1 MFSALL
7 DPTDCILPI
16 SSQQQSAIWQQSLDF
31 PTVWGRWNAYLN
43 QLCLDT
49 CLTWLKAEHLP
60 TVKAN
65 LEPALWGTLN
75 GSILTVGNIRI
86 ALIPTE
92 AIDRSEL
99 EVAQE
104 WVDVPSLAADYY
116 LGVQIT
122 PDCQEIVIYGYTT
135 HQQLKHR
142 GSYDAQERTY
152 CLDIDDLNPD
162 LNALWLSYPH
172 YTTSQTQATLTAIP
186 TLDPARAE
194 ALIARLTNPDL
205 IMPRLA
211 VPFQTWAALLDN
223 PQWRKRLSQQPQ
235 TANPTSVFTKLSSW
249 FNASIVDGLQGQI
262 DEIWQSV
269 DRVLLPQQVAI
280 AVRSTA
286 SQDRIEIAADYIYR
300 AKVFDLQGGQIAL
313 LIGISP
319 IADRESRISLQ
330 VYPAGGAAYLP
341 GATQLRLLSSDGSE
355 IGKVSAVVTEII
367 QLQFRASEGE
377 QFEIEIDCCGQIFKE
392 RFEL

>member
-7 DPTDCILPI
+7 DPTDCVLQI
-16 SSQQQSAIWQQSLDF
+16 SPQQRSTTWQQSLDF
-31 PTVWGRWNAYLN
+31 STVWGRWNAYLN

-60 TVKAN
+60 SIKAH

-75 GSILTVGNIRI
+75 GSILTVDNIRI
-86 ALIPTE
+86 ALIPSE
-92 AIDRSEL
+92 SIDRSEL

-116 LGVQIT
+116 LGVQIA

-135 HQQLKHR
+135 HQQLKNK

-172 YTTSQTQATLTAIP
+172 YTSSQTQAALTAIP

-205 IMPRLA
+205 IMVRLE

-223 PQWRKRLSQQPQ
+223 PQWRKRLSQQRQ
-235 TANPTSVFTKLSSW
+235 TANSTSVFTKLSNW
-249 FNASIVDGLQGQI
+249 VNASIVEGLQGQI

-286 SQDRIEIAADYIYR
+286 SQDRVEIAADDFYR

-319 IADRESRISLQ
+319 ISNHESRISLKI
-330 VYPAGGAAYLP
+330 YPAGGAAYLP
-341 GATQLRLLSSDGSE
+341 GATQLRLLSGDGSE
-355 IGKVSAVVTEII
+355 IGKVNAVVTEII
-367 QLQFRASEGE
+367 QLQFRVSEGE
-377 QFEIEIDCCGQIFKE
+377 QFEIEIDSCGQIFKE